1 MLTLESFEEAAE
13 IVKQVTQ
20 ETKLIKSAYFSELT
34 GNKVFLKPENMQ
46 RTGAYKVRGAYYKIS
61 TLSEEERAKGLIAA
75 SAGNHA
81 QGVAYAAHKFGAK
94 AVIVMPQRGC
104 LRRSLC
110 LRAGT
115 GRKRRIHFHP
125 SIR

>member
-46 RTGAYKVRGAYYKIS
+46 RTGARSAHFPKKR
-61 TLSEEERAKGLIAA
+61 ER
-75 SAGNHA
+75 
-81 QGVAYAAHKFGAK
+81 
-94 AVIVMPQRGC
+94 RD
-104 LRRSLC
+104 
-110 LRAGT
+110 
-115 GRKRRIHFHP
+115 
-125 SIR
+125 